1 MQCVIFVNFVDT
13 SRPISDGEVPGR
25 EYHFVSKREF
35 EDDVAEGQFVEY
47 GEYEKQLFG
56 TKLEA
61 IRQVVNSGKV
71 CVLNF
76 HPQVCAVSCGV

>member
-1 MQCVIFVNFVDT
+1 MILIDT
-13 SRPISDGEVPGR
+13 SRPPSDGEMNGR

-35 EDDVAEGQFVEY
+35 ESDVAGGQFVEY

-56 TKLEA
+56 TRFRA
-61 IRQVVNSGKV
+61 IRDVVNSGKV

-76 HPQVCAVSCGV
+76 HPQVRTVTSFKL